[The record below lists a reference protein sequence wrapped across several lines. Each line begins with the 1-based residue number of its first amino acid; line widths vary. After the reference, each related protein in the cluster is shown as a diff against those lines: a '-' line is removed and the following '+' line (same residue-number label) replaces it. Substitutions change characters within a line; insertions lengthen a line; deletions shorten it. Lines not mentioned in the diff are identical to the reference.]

1 MVIVLLRTVILYTIL
16 LFVLRIMGKSEL
28 SKMSPFQ
35 LVILFMVAELAAIPI
50 ATTTLPI
57 INGVVAIFSLL
68 VLQVLISYLS
78 LKSEKFKNFITG
90 KPSIL
95 IENGKI
101 NDNELKKL
109 RITLNDLLEQLRLGN
124 APSIA
129 DVDYAVMEANGDMSI
144 IIKPDKRPLT
154 PRDMNIVKQQEN
166 IPLVA
171 ISDGVLYR
179 STLERLNI
187 SENEFKSSLLTY
199 GFTDYKDVYL
209 AFYDEKKTLHVYNF
223 SFETNQAAEVL
234 S

>member
-1 MVIVLLRTVILYTIL
+1 
-16 LFVLRIMGKSEL
+16 MGKSEL

-50 ATTTLPI
+50 ATTTIPL
-57 INGVVAIFSLL
+57 INGVVAIFTLL
-68 VLQVLISYLS
+68 VLQVLISYIS

-101 NDNELKKL
+101 NDNELKKQ

-124 APSIA
+124 APSIS

-154 PRDMNIVKQQEN
+154 PSDMSMTKQQES
-166 IPLVA
+166 IPLVV
-171 ISDGVLYR
+171 ISDGALYE

-187 SENEFKSSLLTY
+187 SENELKSDLLTY
-199 GFTDYKDVYL
+199 GQTDYKKVYL
-209 AFYDEKKTLHVYNF
+209 AVYDENKKLHVYTLNHKT
-223 SFETNQAAEVL
+223 EQAAEVL